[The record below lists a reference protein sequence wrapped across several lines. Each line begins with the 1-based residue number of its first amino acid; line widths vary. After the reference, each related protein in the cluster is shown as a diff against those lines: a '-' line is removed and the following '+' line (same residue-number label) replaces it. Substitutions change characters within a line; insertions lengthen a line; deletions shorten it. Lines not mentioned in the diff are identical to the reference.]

1 MREERGDGGVGL
13 QAERNDR
20 AAAGR
25 DGPGA
30 RQESSSE
37 GRRHHRQEAD
47 AEGRLEG
54 RRVLMP
60 HPISCLRTT
69 RLRM

>member
-1 MREERGDGGVGL
+1 MREERGDGGLSL
-13 QAERNDR
+13 QAERDDR

-47 AEGRLEG
+47 AEGRPEG
-54 RRVLMP
+54 RRVLVP
-60 HPISCLRTT
+60 RPVACLRLG
-69 RLRM
+69 R